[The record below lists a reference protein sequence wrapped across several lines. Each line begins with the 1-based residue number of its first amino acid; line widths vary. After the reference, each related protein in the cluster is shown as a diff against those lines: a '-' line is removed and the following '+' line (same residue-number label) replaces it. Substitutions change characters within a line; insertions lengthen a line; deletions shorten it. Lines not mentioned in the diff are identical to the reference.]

1 VRVFGWIEIGQRR
14 MTFDLAYV
22 LTLLT
27 CIINDGWE
35 HLIHY
40 KERNVQA

>member
-1 VRVFGWIEIGQRR
+1 VRVFWLDLNWAK
-14 MTFDLAYV
+14 TNDFDLAYV

-27 CIINDGWE
+27 CIINDGWG